1 MELNLFKPTYFKQLD
16 GLRFLAVLAIMAV
29 HWLKISSIMIYS
41 NIASNISVDL
51 YFVLSGFLI
60 TRILLQQKI
69 KKDENTTTGAQALK
83 IFYIRRSLR
92 IFPIYYLLIFICI
105 ALNVTPEREIYPWL
119 MSYTTNFLRFKTAS
133 LGPFGH
139 LWTLAIEEQFYL
151 LFPFFILWIPR
162 QWLKRFLIAG
172 IFLAIISR
180 YFSLFVFHNT
190 LGVFLFPFCCADA
203 LCIGGLLAYSLV
215 YEKTIKPILNK
226 KYFLILSV
234 VAFVVCSY
242 RFINIQVNDYL
253 SLLLLRLSI
262 SGMCIWI
269 IGTGINNEYKG
280 IMKLILENSFV
291 IYLGKICY
299 GIYLFHFLA
308 PYIAKYTYSFIHI
321 QNPWP
326 RFLVIENAIVY
337 FILTILMASL
347 SWHFIEQPINNIKK
361 KFV

>member
-1 MELNLFKPTYFKQLD
+1 MDDHLPKPTYFKQLD
-16 GLRFLAVLAIMAV
+16 GLRFLAVLAIMSV
-29 HWLKISSIMIYS
+29 HWLKISYIITLS

-69 KKDENTTTGAQALK
+69 KKDANRLSGIQSLK

-105 ALNVTPEREIYPWL
+105 ALNITPAREIYPWL
-119 MSYTTNFLRFKTAS
+119 MSYTTNFLRFKVQA

-162 QWLKRFLIAG
+162 TWLKRFLIAG
-172 IFLAIISR
+172 IFLALISR
-180 YFSLFVFHNT
+180 YISLFVFHST
-190 LGVFLFPFCCADA
+190 LGVYLFPFCCADA

-215 YEKTIKPILNK
+215 YENSIQTILNK
-226 KYFLILSV
+226 KYLLILSIIV
-234 VAFVVCSY
+234 FLICSC
-242 RFINIQVNDYL
+242 RFINIHINDYL
-253 SLLLLRLSI
+253 SLLMLRLSI

-280 IMKLILENSFV
+280 IMKLILENRLV

-299 GIYLFHFLA
+299 
-308 PYIAKYTYSFIHI
+308 
-321 QNPWP
+321 
-326 RFLVIENAIVY
+326 
-337 FILTILMASL
+337 
-347 SWHFIEQPINNIKK
+347 
-361 KFV
+361 